1 MVATQRRQG
10 SALLLPEAFARLIVL
25 RAPTDLK
32 TAKDDFDLLDR
43 SVGGDHGFP
52 REHCLRLLARAAI
65 RSATG
70 QYGAAEASASNA
82 GAVAAGSALPHL
94 AAYAHQREAG
104 YRRASHEPPAPN
116 SYLSL
121 PLLAGSGVAP

>member
-1 MVATQRRQG
+1 
-10 SALLLPEAFARLIVL
+10 VL
-25 RAPTDLK
+25 RAAIDLK

-94 AAYAHQREAG
+94 AAYARQCESR
-104 YRRASHEPPAPN
+104 YRRAAGEGSAPAVATPARHEPHARNGYLTLPSLAWSGIAP
-116 SYLSL
+116 
-121 PLLAGSGVAP
+121 